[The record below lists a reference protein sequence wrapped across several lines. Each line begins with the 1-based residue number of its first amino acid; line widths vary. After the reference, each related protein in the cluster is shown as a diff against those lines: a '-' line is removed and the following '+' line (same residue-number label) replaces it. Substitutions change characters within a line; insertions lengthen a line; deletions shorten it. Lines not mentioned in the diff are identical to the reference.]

1 MQAAILAG
9 GLGTRLRP
17 LTNSVP
23 KAMIPVNGRPFLEY
37 EVDLLRKNEINDL
50 VLCLGYL
57 GEQVE
62 EHFGDG
68 TRFGVKVRYSH
79 DGNELL
85 GPIGGLKMAE
95 RLLED
100 EFFVTYGDAYLR
112 TNYAEMMA
120 TLRRST
126 KPAVMAVYKN
136 EGKLGKSD
144 VIAKDGLVTAY
155 DKKKTLPGM
164 IWVNFGVSAMKKEA
178 LRSVVAGKFCD
189 EETFYGGLVKRRQLA
204 AYETFERFYEI
215 GSERSLAEFRDFV
228 SSPVQNETGR
238 VRKLVGDLRKRDRG
252 EMPPDPA

>member
-17 LTNSVP
+17 LTNKVP
-23 KAMIPVNGRPFLEY
+23 KAMIPVNGRPFLEF
-37 EVDLLRKNEINDL
+37 EVDLLRKNKVNDL

-68 TRFGVKVRYSH
+68 AKFGVRIRYSH
-79 DGNELL
+79 DGKELL

-95 RLLED
+95 PLLED

-112 TNYAEMMA
+112 LNYAGMMA
-120 TLRRST
+120 ALRLSR
-126 KPAVMAVYKN
+126 KPAAMAVYRN
-136 EGKLGKSD
+136 EGRLGKSD

-155 DKKKTLPGM
+155 DKKKALPGM
-164 IWVNFGVSAMKKEA
+164 AWVNFGVTAMKKEA
-178 LRSVVAGKFCD
+178 LRSVEAGKSCD
-189 EETFYGGLVKRRQLA
+189 EEAFYGGLVKKRRLL

-215 GSERSLAEFRDFV
+215 GSERGLAEFRAFV
-228 SSPVQNETGR
+228 SRPVQNGPGR
-238 VRKLVGDLRKRDRG
+238 MRKLVKDLREWDRG
-252 EMPPDPA
+252 GTPLGSA